1 MMKVIKVNPEEAG
14 KRLDKFLTE
23 KLSEFSRSFIKELI
37 EEGKVRVNG
46 KVIEPSYKV
55 RANDDIEVEEVSPPQ
70 IIPKPQNLPLKVVY
84 EDEDILIIDKPPGMA
99 VHPAPGCEENTVV
112 NALLSRYSNL
122 PTPSPERPGII
133 HRLDKDTSGLMIIA
147 KSPLAYN
154 KLSREFAER
163 KIDKRYLALLVG
175 NLPIDE
181 GVIDLP
187 IGRDPFDRKKMKVT
201 LGGREAITY
210 FRVLKRYGNFT
221 LVEAKIK
228 TGRTHQ
234 IRVHFSYEGYPVAG
248 DETYGKGKL
257 PELERQF
264 LHAYYLS
271 FKHPRTEENLIFKSP
286 LPEDLRKF
294 LRFVV
299 LPK

>member
-1 MMKVIKVNPEEAG
+1 MVTIKVSLEDAG

-23 KLSEFSRSFIKELI
+23 KLTELSRSFIKELI
-37 EEGKVRVNG
+37 EEGKVKVNG
-46 KVIEPSYKV
+46 RFSEPSYKV
-55 RANDDIEVEEVSPPQ
+55 KANDEIQVEEFSPPQ
-70 IIPKPQNLPLKVVY
+70 IIPKPQDLPLKVVY
-84 EDEDILIIDKPPGMA
+84 EDEDLLIIDKPPGIA

-112 NALLSRYSNL
+112 NALLSRYNNL
-122 PTPSPERPGII
+122 PTLSPERPGII

-154 KLSREFAER
+154 KLSKDFAER

-175 NLPIDE
+175 NLPFDE
-181 GVIDLP
+181 GIIDLP

-201 LGGREAITY
+201 LGGKEAITC
-210 FRVLKRYGNFT
+210 FRVLKRYENFT

-234 IRVHFSYEGYPVAG
+234 IRVHFSYEGYPIAG
-248 DETYGKGKL
+248 DETYGKDKIPG
-257 PELERQF
+257 LERQF

-286 LPEDLRKF
+286 LPKDLRRF
-294 LRFVV
+294 LHSLV

>member
-1 MMKVIKVNPEEAG
+1 MIIIKVNLEEAG
-14 KRLDKFLTE
+14 KRLDKFLAE
-23 KLSEFSRSFIKELI
+23 KLLEFSRSFIKDLI
-37 EEGKVRVNG
+37 EEGKVKVNE
-46 KVIEPSYKV
+46 KKSEPSYKIK
-55 RANDDIEVEEVSPPQ
+55 AGDEIKIEEFSPPQ
-70 IIPKPQNLPLKVVY
+70 KELKPQDIALKTVY
-84 EDEDILIIDKPPGMA
+84 EDEDILIIDKPAGMA

-112 NALLSRYSNL
+112 NALLNRYKDL
-122 PTPSPERPGII
+122 PASSPERPGII

-154 KLSREFAER
+154 KLSKDFAER
-163 KIDKRYLALLVG
+163 KIDKKYLALLVG

-201 LGGREAITY
+201 LGGREAITL
-210 FRVLKRYGNFT
+210 FKVLKRYKNFT
-221 LVEAKIK
+221 LVEVKIK

-248 DETYGKGKL
+248 DEIYGQGKISG
-257 PELERQF
+257 LERQF

-271 FKHPRTEENLIFKSP
+271 FNHPRTMKTLIFRSP
-286 LPEDLRKF
+286 LPKDLRDF
-294 LRFVV
+294 LRSLV